1 MLLEISGLSYRE
13 SGAYVLKDISLGIRK
28 GECWVITGASG
39 SGKSTLLRCIQQYK
53 SFTETIRFADGAEP
67 VVKLITHQHEFKNLS
82 GISNFYYQQRFNAT
96 ESSDCKTVWEDL
108 VDEVGE
114 ADAMRGMEL
123 MEISYLKD
131 EPQLQL
137 SNGEHKRFQIAKAL
151 AHNAQ
156 WLLLDN
162 AFTGLDAHAR
172 IMLER
177 IIKDLKH
184 KDVSVIMVERE
195 YLPGFFTHVCELD
208 KGILTGVFTRE
219 QYLKFGNRK
228 HIAREDID
236 LSKLPVADDLEF
248 EYAVRMKNVNV
259 KYGDRL
265 ILDNVS
271 WEVKKGEKWCL
282 TGPNGSGKSTLLSL
296 ITADNPQ
303 AFANEIYLF
312 DRRKGSG
319 ESIWEIKK
327 KIGFVSPEVHQYFDR
342 SQSVFNVVAS
352 GLFDTIGL
360 FRKLNKTQ
368 QEQVE
373 TCIAMFGLQ
382 QYAARAFWQLS
393 HGMQRWSLIARA
405 VVKNPVLLIL
415 DEPGQ
420 GLDEMFRARA
430 MSFIAQE
437 CLNAQRTLI
446 CVTHHEDEIPEGIT
460 GRIHIEKG
468 KIKEIIHYGEEVD
481 SDSGRWDRP

>member
-282 TGPNGSGKSTLLSL
+282 TGPNGSGK
-296 ITADNPQ
+296 
-303 AFANEIYLF
+303 
-312 DRRKGSG
+312 
-319 ESIWEIKK
+319 
-327 KIGFVSPEVHQYFDR
+327 
-342 SQSVFNVVAS
+342 
-352 GLFDTIGL
+352 
-360 FRKLNKTQ
+360 
-368 QEQVE
+368 
-373 TCIAMFGLQ
+373 
-382 QYAARAFWQLS
+382 
-393 HGMQRWSLIARA
+393 
-405 VVKNPVLLIL
+405 
-415 DEPGQ
+415 
-420 GLDEMFRARA
+420 
-430 MSFIAQE
+430 
-437 CLNAQRTLI
+437 
-446 CVTHHEDEIPEGIT
+446 
-460 GRIHIEKG
+460 
-468 KIKEIIHYGEEVD
+468 
-481 SDSGRWDRP
+481 